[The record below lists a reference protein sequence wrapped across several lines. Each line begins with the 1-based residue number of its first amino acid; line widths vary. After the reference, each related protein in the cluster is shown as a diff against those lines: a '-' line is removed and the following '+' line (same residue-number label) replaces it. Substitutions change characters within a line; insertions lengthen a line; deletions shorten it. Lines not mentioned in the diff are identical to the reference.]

1 MAQHSNFF
9 VHLAKFNLRRYNKK
23 GIMHGLG
30 KIVYFAIYSCLAIIA
45 CSILFFGPVTDIL
58 EDETVFTENLK
69 TLNGTNT
76 FFFNF
81 FHSM

>member
-1 MAQHSNFF
+1 
-9 VHLAKFNLRRYNKK
+9 
-23 GIMHGLG
+23 MHGLG

-69 TLNGTNT
+69 TLNGKS
-76 FFFNF
+76 FVFFNSF
-81 FHSM
+81 NASWEIIL